1 MVKTV
6 DAVFDR
12 VVGDDGIDPVEDIQF
27 LITIQY
33 GDSGVEILHAVA
45 PDFAV
50 AGITF
55 ENSYADRAA
64 PGDPRIIIV
73 G

>member
-6 DAVFDR
+6 DAVPDR

-45 PDFAV
+45 SNFAIT
-50 AGITF
+50 GITL
-55 ENSYADRAA
+55 ENGYADRAA
-64 PGDPRIIIV
+64 PGNPRVIII